1 MVNEENVRA
10 ALDEIRP
17 ALQADGGDVS
27 FVKLEGNDVY
37 VRLEGA
43 CSGCP
48 AAGMTLLYGVT
59 RVLKERIPDV
69 GEVHNAM

>member
-1 MVNEENVRA
+1 MLTEENVKE
-10 ALDEIRP
+10 ALEQVRP

-27 FVKLEGNDVY
+27 LVKIEGNDVY

-43 CSGCP
+43 CHGCP

-59 RVLKERIPDV
+59 RVLKERLPEV
-69 GEVHNAM
+69 GEVLAA

>member
-1 MVNEENVRA
+1 MLNEENVLE
-10 ALDEIRP
+10 ALEEVRP

-27 FVKLEGNDVY
+27 LVKIEGNNVF

-59 RVLKERIPDV
+59 RVLKERLPDLE
-69 GEVHNAM
+69 EVLPA

>member
-1 MVNEENVRA
+1 MLNEENVLE
-10 ALDEIRP
+10 ALEEIRP
-17 ALQADGGDVS
+17 SLQADGGDVS
-27 FVKLEGNDVY
+27 LVKIEGNNVF

-59 RVLKERIPDV
+59 RVLKERLPDLE
-69 GEVHNAM
+69 EVLPA

>member
-1 MVNEENVRA
+1 MLTEENVQA
-10 ALDEIRP
+10 ALEEIRP

-27 FVKLEGNDVY
+27 LVKIDGNNIH

-43 CSGCP
+43 CHGWP

-59 RVLKERIPDV
+59 RVLKERLPDV
-69 GEVHNAM
+69 EEVLAA